1 MHWFQCLVTV
11 STQAQHPL
19 SLHTPIRDLTAGAR
33 AAFAPHSAAMCRTR
47 MQEHEPMDRAA
58 TETRIAAIIAPFNK
72 KGVEIADATT
82 FAGDLEFD
90 SLTVM
95 DFVAAVEDEFDI
107 IISMNQQ
114 AEIENYGQLIDAVVK
129 LQD

>member
-1 MHWFQCLVTV
+1 
-11 STQAQHPL
+11 
-19 SLHTPIRDLTAGAR
+19 
-33 AAFAPHSAAMCRTR
+33 
-47 MQEHEPMDRAA
+47 MDRAA
-58 TETRIAAIIAPFNK
+58 TAERIAAIVEPFNK
-72 KGVEIADATT
+72 KGVAIADDTT

-95 DFVAAVEDEFDI
+95 DFVAAIEDEFDI

-114 AEIENYGQLIDAVVK
+114 AEIETWGQLVDAVVK